1 MPKKI
6 LQLKDIDLIYNPG
19 KSNEFQALHDV
30 NLEVEE
36 GDFAV
41 IMGPSGCGKSS
52 LLNIIAGLE
61 LPNNGEAFV
70 EGKDILTMN
79 HQQRVDYH
87 RRKMGMIFQAYNL
100 IPTLNVLDNVALPQ
114 MFINKSKRK
123 RDKRSLQILERLGI
137 KNHSR
142 KIPTEL
148 SGGQQQ
154 RIGIARAIVND
165 PQLILADEP
174 VGNLDSVSSNNVMEI
189 LSRLNS
195 NEGKTVIMVTH
206 NPEHAVWG
214 NRVVTMKDGKIIKIE
229 LKDRQG
235 AVKKKQV
242 EEGGVSEFEKL
253 VNKFRGLSKQQ
264 IKTLMEPL
272 KAKKIIESMVM
283 PYDKEQMEITEDI
296 IKKRISKRLK
306 DQDFINKLDLPK
318 EENGAGLDARTA
330 ERLGGDVDYL
340 IQVARKV
347 NTAEDSTQKA
357 SLIMDYI
364 NQTNNF
370 SLNKS
375 NIDKASELISQK
387 ISNKINQEELKKGL
401 DASLEENGAGLDKR
415 IVDKVLDDI
424 DLLLIVGYGFE

>member
-1 MPKKI
+1 
-6 LQLKDIDLIYNPG
+6 
-19 KSNEFQALHDV
+19 
-30 NLEVEE
+30 
-36 GDFAV
+36 
-41 IMGPSGCGKSS
+41 
-52 LLNIIAGLE
+52 
-61 LPNNGEAFV
+61 
-70 EGKDILTMN
+70 
-79 HQQRVDYH
+79 
-87 RRKMGMIFQAYNL
+87 
-100 IPTLNVLDNVALPQ
+100 
-114 MFINKSKRK
+114 
-123 RDKRSLQILERLGI
+123 
-137 KNHSR
+137 
-142 KIPTEL
+142 
-148 SGGQQQ
+148 
-154 RIGIARAIVND
+154 
-165 PQLILADEP
+165 
-174 VGNLDSVSSNNVMEI
+174 
-189 LSRLNS
+189 
-195 NEGKTVIMVTH
+195 
-206 NPEHAVWG
+206 
-214 NRVVTMKDGKIIKIE
+214 MKDGKIIKIE

-296 IKKRISKRLK
+296 IKKRISKRLN

>member
-1 MPKKI
+1 
-6 LQLKDIDLIYNPG
+6 
-19 KSNEFQALHDV
+19 
-30 NLEVEE
+30 
-36 GDFAV
+36 
-41 IMGPSGCGKSS
+41 
-52 LLNIIAGLE
+52 
-61 LPNNGEAFV
+61 
-70 EGKDILTMN
+70 
-79 HQQRVDYH
+79 
-87 RRKMGMIFQAYNL
+87 
-100 IPTLNVLDNVALPQ
+100 
-114 MFINKSKRK
+114 
-123 RDKRSLQILERLGI
+123 LQILERLGI

>member
-296 IKKRISKRLK
+296 IKKRISKRLN